1 MRTLTKIGLCETG
14 NMSIDVVQYILKEI
28 LLKIIG
34 NHFNFREASVS

>member
-1 MRTLTKIGLCETG
+1 MRTLIKIGFSE

-28 LLKIIG
+28 LLEIIG